1 MDWKNRNVLITGV
14 TGFVGTWLAKDLVER
29 GANVVGFVRD
39 EIPNMPLRTMGV
51 YDKLRAAP
59 KGDLVDYKS
68 VKRVFNEY
76 EIDTCFHLAAQPIVT
91 IANKNPAW
99 TFEVNIKGSWNVL
112 EAARTSEKIRAVIIA
127 STDKVYGEPIKLP
140 ITEDHPLLAEYPY
153 DASKACMERLART
166 FFTTYGLPVAITRC
180 CNIYGGGDMNFSR
193 IINGTIKA
201 ILLDQNPV
209 IRSDGT
215 PVRDF
220 IFVKD
225 AANAYVTLAEQI
237 ENEGV
242 KGQAFNF
249 ASNAPINMLD
259 LVKKIIEV
267 SGKTNLK
274 PDVQGTKKPD
284 AEIDEQYLSSE
295 KAERVLG
302 WQPQFNLEAGLKE
315 TIKWYEDYFSK
326 IKTD

>member
-51 YDKLRAAP
+51 YDKLFAAP

-68 VKRVFNEY
+68 VKRVFSEY

-91 IANKNPAW
+91 IANKNPTW

-112 EAARTSEKIRAVIIA
+112 EAARTSEKIKAVIIA

-166 FFTTYGLPVAITRC
+166 FFTTYGLPAAITRC
-180 CNIYGGGDMNFSR
+180 CNIYGGGDLNFSR

-201 ILLDQNPV
+201 MIMDQNPV

-225 AANAYVTLAEQI
+225 AANAYVILAEQI
-237 ENEGV
+237 EKEGV

-267 SGKTNLK
+267 SGRTNLK

-326 IKTD
+326 IG

>member
-1 MDWKNRNVLITGV
+1 MNWKGRNVLITGI
-14 TGFVGTWLAKDLVER
+14 TGFVGTWLAKDLVEKD
-29 GANVVGFVRD
+29 ANVVGFVRD
-39 EIPNMPLRTMGV
+39 EIPNMPLRTMRI
-51 YDKLRAAP
+51 YKKLSAVA
-59 KGDLVDYKS
+59 KGDLINYKS

-91 IANKNPAW
+91 IAKRHPSL
-99 TFEVNIKGSWNVL
+99 TFDVNIRGSWNVF
-112 EAARTSEKIRAVIIA
+112 EAARTSEQLKTLIIA

-140 ITEDHPLLAEYPY
+140 ITEEHPLFAKYPY

-166 FFTTYGLPVAITRC
+166 YFATYGLPVAISRC
-180 CNIYGGGDMNFSR
+180 CNIYGGGDLNFSR
-193 IINGTIKA
+193 IINGTIQA
-201 ILLDQNPV
+201 ISMGQNPV

-220 IFVKD
+220 LYVED
-225 AANAYVTLAEQI
+225 AAQAYVTLAEKI
-237 ENEGV
+237 EKEGV

-274 PDVQGTKKPD
+274 PDVQGTRKPE

-295 KAERVLG
+295 KAKRILG
-302 WQPQFNLEAGLKE
+302 WEPKFNLEQGLKE
-315 TIKWYEDYFSK
+315 TIEWYDEYFKK
-326 IKTD
+326 IK

>member
-39 EIPNMPLRTMGV
+39 EIPNMPLRTMGI
-51 YDKLRAAP
+51 YDKLLAAT

-68 VKRVFNEY
+68 VKRVFSEY

-91 IANKNPAW
+91 IANRNPAW

-140 ITEDHPLLAEYPY
+140 ITEEHPLLAKYPY
-153 DASKACMERLART
+153 DASKACMERLAKT
-166 FFTTYGLPVAITRC
+166 FFTTYELPVAITRC
-180 CNIYGGGDMNFSR
+180 CNIYGGGDLNFSR

-201 ILLDQNPV
+201 IIMDQNPV

-237 ENEGV
+237 EKEGV

-267 SGKTNLK
+267 SGRTNLK

-284 AEIDEQYLSSE
+284 AEIDKQYLSSE

-302 WQPQFNLEAGLKE
+302 WQPQFNLETGLKE
-315 TIKWYEDYFSK
+315 TVKWYEDYFSK
-326 IKTD
+326 IS